1 MRWSLVRTAAETE
14 SSGRRPVHLQG
25 QRLPL
30 FFCSPTLP
38 ELPEGQLVD
47 LVEEGRRRRVDCAL
61 NMATLVIVIC
71 TELA

>member
-1 MRWSLVRTAAETE
+1 M
-14 SSGRRPVHLQG
+14 HLQG

-47 LVEEGRRRRVDCAL
+47 FVEERRRRRVDCAL
-61 NMATLVIVIC
+61 NVTTLVVVIC